1 MKRAISFC
9 PLEKVF
15 IRVWIMERISR
26 VIRKYPQALF
36 PAHGEHGFYVLTY
49 YIIAGSPEKS
59 K

>member
-1 MKRAISFC
+1 
-9 PLEKVF
+9 
-15 IRVWIMERISR
+15 MERISR

-36 PAHGEHGFYVLTY
+36 PALGEHGFYVLTY